1 MKHLDDRTVM
11 LSNLHVTTPFET
23 LVVEGEGMP
32 VHNYPSQ
39 LGNLHVHHEIRF
51 PTKLSAEQQE
61 LVKKLLPEDSAT
73 AVE

>member
-1 MKHLDDRTVM
+1 MKHLDDRTVV
-11 LSNLHVTTPFET
+11 LTDAKVTTPFEVRT
-23 LVVEGEGMP
+23 VEGEGMP

-51 PTKLSAEQQE
+51 PKKLSAEQKE
-61 LVKKLLPEDSAT
+61 LVKQLLPEDPVT